1 MGMASIRSRLVQ
13 LEEKQ
18 RFLDWFVMERF
29 YATLTTEELSTY
41 VLYEELPNPLPA
53 RPTTFPNGLDRKS
66 LIKLWQEDERILG
79 GRSGEELEYYVK
91 TGAWPEQKGG
101 LHYST
106 RDGEL
111 IMEWRIEPNEEPGG
125 AEPQRG
131 PLSFMR

>member
-1 MGMASIRSRLVQ
+1 MGMASIRSRLLK
-13 LEEKQ
+13 LEDEQ

-29 YATLTTEELSTY
+29 YATLTLEELSTFARCG
-41 VLYEELPNPLPA
+41 ELPNPLQS
-53 RPTTFPNGLDRKS
+53 RPSTFPGALDRKS
-66 LIKLWQEDERILG
+66 LIKLWQEHERILG

-111 IMEWRIEPNEEPGG
+111 TIEWRIERREENTPVT
-125 AEPQRG
+125 
-131 PLSFMR
+131 S